1 MSFVT
6 NTIIINMMIMKYQT
20 LVVCRDEMCM
30 DRAVDMTVEEEDGM
44 LLIRT
49 LSIDT
54 STAIK
59 HILFWS
65 TMFES
70 NSIHR
75 HTNG

>member
-1 MSFVT
+1 
-6 NTIIINMMIMKYQT
+6 
-20 LVVCRDEMCM
+20 MCM
-30 DRAVDMTVEEEDGM
+30 DKAVDMTVEEEEGM

-75 HTNG
+75 HTND

>member
-1 MSFVT
+1 
-6 NTIIINMMIMKYQT
+6 
-20 LVVCRDEMCM
+20 MCM

-44 LLIRT
+44 LLMRT

-65 TMFES
+65 IKFES